1 MRKLAGVFS
10 HSERIS
16 MREGILSNDELL
28 FLQKEKRTLNDLHK
42 TLGSF
47 NLPTDDL
54 AKLRSA
60 IDQLDELFLIV
71 AAGEFNAG
79 KSALVNAL
87 LGERVLLEG
96 VTPTT
101 AQVTLL
107 RWGEAFNEVVVDDG
121 FAIVTHPLPLLK
133 ELNIVDSPGTNAINR
148 QHERLTSEYVP
159 RSDLV
164 LFVTSA
170 DRPMT
175 QSERVFLEGILT
187 WGKKVA
193 LVVNKVDILENEQA
207 KEQVRGFVSD
217 NAEMILGYKPEV
229 FLVSARLAQKASQSQ
244 DPSEITRLNA
254 ESGIVELENYINQTL
269 DNKTRLELKLRN
281 PVGVAL
287 NLQHSASE
295 AITYQINDLQ
305 QDANL
310 TSELETSIE
319 KYRQELADELP
330 PRLAEVENILINY
343 ENRGSDFFERTMKL
357 TNIFNLAK
365 TEQVKE
371 QFQVEVQG
379 DVSTD
384 IDSKVRGMI
393 DWLIDKDLNVWYQVA
408 GALERRQAQSKRE
421 LPSSKS
427 PQSERRKE
435 LIGNVSQTISLIVNR
450 YDRKQEAEKLGDY
463 VQESVAQTALF
474 GIGALGVGAMVATV
488 LTTKALDVTGIVTAG
503 ALAVLGLFVIPYKRK
518 KVKEDFE
525 VKMQEIRT
533 NLKETLA
540 NTFNH
545 EAEAAVNRLNENISP
560 YVDYVRKEQDRLEAD
575 RQTLQEVRVQLD
587 ELSNEIGQ
595 L

>member
-1 MRKLAGVFS
+1 MRKLTGVFS

-79 KSALVNAL
+79 KSALINAL

-193 LVVNKVDILENEQA
+193 LVVNKADILENEQT
-207 KEQVRGFVSD
+207 KEQVRGFVSE

-229 FLVSARLAQKASQSQ
+229 FLVSARLAQKARQTQ
-244 DPSEITRLNA
+244 DPSEITRLNT
-254 ESGIVELENYINQTL
+254 ESGIVGLENYINQTL

-281 PVGVAL
+281 PIGVAL
-287 NLQHSASE
+287 NLQRSAFE

-310 TSELETSIE
+310 TSELEASIG

-533 NLKETLA
+533 NLKETLS
-540 NTFNH
+540 NTFNN
-545 EAEAAVNRLNENISP
+545 EAGAAVNRLNENISP

>member
-1 MRKLAGVFS
+1 
-10 HSERIS
+10 

-42 TLGSF
+42 TLGNF
-47 NLPTDDL
+47 NLPSDDL

-107 RWGEAFNEVVVDDG
+107 RWGESFNEVVVDDG

-244 DPSEITRLNA
+244 DPSEIARLNS

-281 PVGVAL
+281 PIGVAL
-287 NLQHSASE
+287 NLQRSASE

-357 TNIFNLAK
+357 TNIINLAK

-533 NLKETLA
+533 NLKKTLA

>member
-1 MRKLAGVFS
+1 
-10 HSERIS
+10 

-79 KSALVNAL
+79 KSALINAL

-107 RWGEAFNEVVVDDG
+107 RWGETFNEVIVDDG

-187 WGKKVA
+187 WGKKIA
-193 LVVNKVDILENEQA
+193 LVVNKADILENEQT
-207 KEQVRGFVSD
+207 KEQVRGFVSE
-217 NAEMILGYKPEV
+217 NAELILGYKPEV
-229 FLVSARLAQKASQSQ
+229 FLVSARLAQKARQTQ

-254 ESGIVELENYINQTL
+254 ESGIVGLENYINQTL

-281 PVGVAL
+281 PIGVAL
-287 NLQHSASE
+287 NLQRSAFE

-310 TSELETSIE
+310 TSELETSIG

-450 YDRKQEAEKLGDY
+450 YDRRQEAEKLGDY

-540 NTFNH
+540 NTFNN
-545 EAEAAVNRLNENISP
+545 EAGAAVNRLNENISP

>member
-1 MRKLAGVFS
+1 
-10 HSERIS
+10 

-42 TLGSF
+42 TLGNF
-47 NLPTDDL
+47 NLPSDDL
-54 AKLRSA
+54 AKLRNA

-79 KSALVNAL
+79 KSALINAL

-193 LVVNKVDILENEQA
+193 LVVNKADILENEQT
-207 KEQVRGFVSD
+207 KEQVRGFVSE
-217 NAEMILGYKPEV
+217 NAELILGYKPEV
-229 FLVSARLAQKASQSQ
+229 FLVSARLAQKARQTQ

-254 ESGIVELENYINQTL
+254 ESGIVGLENYINQTL

-281 PVGVAL
+281 PIGVAL
-287 NLQHSASE
+287 NLQRSAFE

-357 TNIFNLAK
+357 TNIINLAK

-540 NTFNH
+540 NTFNN
-545 EAEAAVNRLNENISP
+545 EAGAAVNRLNENISP